1 MKKLL
6 KITHVQDDICEV
18 VVNLETESDGLLLS
32 SALIGIMAKSPR
44 AARAIVAAAATFM
57 KGREEAAKAQ
67 GKKDTKA
74 S

>member
-1 MKKLL
+1 MKKLI

-18 VVNLETESDGLLLS
+18 VVNLENEKDGVLLS
-32 SALIGIMAKSPR
+32 SALIGVMAKSPR

-57 KGREEAAKAQ
+57 KRREEAAKAQ